1 MKHEELLVKPWSVLL
16 NNLKEIPYVMKVVVD
31 EGGTRPAWNA
41 KDGKSENFVMAWP
54 KEPLLRAG
62 IIVGGEVDG
71 KLEPKAIFPFM
82 EGFPNTMKVETTHA
96 WANGVEGE
104 VGCLAGESDQILWFY
119 NPLFFRD
126 KVIDLTEGIEQTF
139 YLSGLCLGLRR
150 ALLDEITIT
159 SGPYYEAHAE
169 KWLQE
174 NPDKTRLDV
183 PALKID
189 IHGKRLLAPTDIAS
203 EYQARVTV
211 EKVEEFIFGPE
222 KGGEKIYRFVATFGD
237 KENVRILMFVPA
249 KACAKGYVPKA
260 GDEVDMIFWMQG
272 RVVDIAADDI
282 EKIYD

>member
-16 NNLKEIPYVMKVVVD
+16 NSLKELPYVMKVVVD
-31 EGGTRPAWNA
+31 EGGTRPIWNA
-41 KDGKSENFVMAWP
+41 KSGNNENFVMAWP
-54 KEPLLRAG
+54 REPLLRAG
-62 IIVGGEVDG
+62 IIVGGEVEG

-82 EGFPNTMKVETTHA
+82 EGFPNTMRVEATHP
-96 WANGVEGE
+96 WANGLEGE

-126 KVIDLTEGIEQTF
+126 NVIDLTEGIEQTF

-159 SGPYYEAHAE
+159 NGPYYEAHAE
-169 KWLQE
+169 KWLKE

-189 IHGKRLLAPTDIAS
+189 IHGKHILSPTDTAS

-211 EKVEEFIFGPE
+211 EEVEEFEFGP
-222 KGGEKIYRFVATFGD
+222 KGGGKIYRFVSTFGD
-237 KENVRILMFVPA
+237 KENVRILMFVPERV
-249 KACAKGYVPKA
+249 CPKGYVPKA
-260 GDEVDMIFWMQG
+260 GDEVDMIFWLQG
-272 RVVDIAADDI
+272 RVIDVAEGDII
-282 EKIYD
+282 EEKIQ

>member
-174 NPDKTRLDV
+174 NSDKTRLDV